1 MEAAVEG
8 EEFLGIFGFLGL
20 LVLGAWLLNRIF
32 LQSDVSFKA
41 MPEGWVA
48 KSQGRNAKSYSS
60 YFFIRWRKER

>member
-8 EEFLGIFGFLGL
+8 EEFLGFRFLL
-20 LVLGAWLLNRIF
+20 TLGSWCLASDRIF

-41 MPEGWVA
+41 VPEGWVA
-48 KSQGRNAKSYSS
+48 KSNERNAKSYSS